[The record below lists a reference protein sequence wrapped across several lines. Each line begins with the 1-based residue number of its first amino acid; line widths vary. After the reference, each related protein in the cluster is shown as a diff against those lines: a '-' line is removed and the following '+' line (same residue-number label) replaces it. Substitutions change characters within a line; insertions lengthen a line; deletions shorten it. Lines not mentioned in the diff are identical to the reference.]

1 MSLDAGSIKRL
12 QKALSIVDEHGTV
25 GPRLID
31 DARRLWSRSRRL
43 IRMGLVPAETLEL
56 DAMELACYALQLP
69 NRRGKTLPTGK
80 PGRSTL
86 RERAEE
92 GAEMLVGIAGG
103 DTEEGLLDRTTRILH
118 EMPHRTPVLDEAK
131 ILADA
136 LNLEDFGIAGI
147 IAQAIQTAR
156 QGEGIMQLSKS
167 MQKREQYGY
176 WEARLKDGFHFE
188 AVRQI
193 AQTRLERARKFVE
206 GLTGEL
212 AEDSADR

>member
-43 IRMGLVPAETLEL
+43 IRMGLVPQDTLEL

-92 GAEMLVGIAGG
+92 GAEMLVGISGG
-103 DTEEGLLDRTTRILH
+103 DTDEGLLDRTTRVLH
-118 EMPHRTPVLDEAK
+118 EMPHRSPVLDEAK

-136 LNLEDFGIAGI
+136 LNLEDFGIVGI

-156 QGEGIMQLSKS
+156 QGEGVNQLSKS

-193 AQTRLERARKFVE
+193 AQARLDRARKVVE
-206 GLTGEL
+206 ALVAEL
-212 AEDSADR
+212 DEDSDR

>member
-43 IRMGLVPAETLEL
+43 IRMGLVPPETLEL
-56 DAMELACYALQLP
+56 DAMELASYALQLP

-103 DTEEGLLDRTTRILH
+103 DTDEGLLDRTTRVLH
-118 EMPHRTPVLDEAK
+118 EMPHRSPVLDEAK

-136 LNLEDFGIAGI
+136 LNLEDFGIVGI

-156 QGEGIMQLSKS
+156 QGEGVTQLSKS

-193 AQTRLERARKFVE
+193 AQTRLDRARKVVE
-206 GLTGEL
+206 ALVAEL
-212 AEDSADR
+212 EEDSDR